1 MATAGL
7 CGGCV
12 AHLLLGV
19 LYDGGKKDEWQ
30 GRMIDLWQWFF
41 LLCFPVGLGMLA
53 YGFWGLFQSPKQH
66 PGEWLPEPSPGP
78 VSPFREKL
86 GEFLEGI
93 SGAYMAIGV
102 FLGVA
107 AWVLTF
113 VGCWFYCVAEY
124 GFLLGVGLGWL
135 PALICA
141 YLAFFLTFALWGP
154 ALMTGSLWLMAGS
167 F

>member
-1 MATAGL
+1 
-7 CGGCV
+7 
-12 AHLLLGV
+12 
-19 LYDGGKKDEWQ
+19 
-30 GRMIDLWQWFF
+30 
-41 LLCFPVGLGMLA
+41 MLA

-66 PGEWLPEPSPGP
+66 PEEWLPEPSPAP

-86 GEFLEGI
+86 GELLEGA

-124 GFLLGVGLGWL
+124 GFLWGVGLGWL

-154 ALMTGSLWLMAGS
+154 ALMIGSLWLMAGS
-167 F
+167 I